1 MGKTNTL
8 NIRIKDSELQIC
20 IELTGRLKV
29 VQKRALFLLC
39 ETRFT
44 RAFLK
49 GDLKMLQ
56 GAEELVLL
64 HLCVL
69 EWCPM
74 QFVMQGIIENSFGS
88 CSEPHHIV

>member
-1 MGKTNTL
+1 M
-8 NIRIKDSELQIC
+8 
-20 IELTGRLKV
+20 
-29 VQKRALFLLC
+29 
-39 ETRFT
+39 
-44 RAFLK
+44 K